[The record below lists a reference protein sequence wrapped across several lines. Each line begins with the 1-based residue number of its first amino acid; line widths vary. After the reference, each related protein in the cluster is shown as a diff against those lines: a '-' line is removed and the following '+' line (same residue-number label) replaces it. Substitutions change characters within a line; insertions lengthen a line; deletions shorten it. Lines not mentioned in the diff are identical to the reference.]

1 MKAFFCLII
10 FSLMLAACQGACF
23 GSNFKAEFK
32 DGKEVR
38 PNTCVDIYDKSKHL
52 IGSTWNTAHCFRC
65 ECGRNGLS
73 CCHRYGG
80 IGVVQG
86 CKRVINPVTCEQE
99 YYRLDD
105 PSQRCDVPSLHKD
118 GPE

>member
-23 GSNFKAEFK
+23 RGPFDAEFI
-32 DGKEVR
+32 DGKEVKF
-38 PNTCVDIYDKSKHL
+38 NLCVDTYDRSKHL
-52 IGSTWNTAHCFRC
+52 IGSTWNSAHCYRC
-65 ECGRNGLS
+65 ECDGNGLS

-86 CKRVINPVTCEQE
+86 CNTVINPVTCKLEH
-99 YYRLDD
+99 YRLDD
-105 PSQRCDVPSLHKD
+105 PSQRCDVPSLHLDK
-118 GPE
+118 PE